1 MGGTI
6 KVESQ
11 LGRGT
16 TYTVDIPHR
25 IAEAPAEEKHGQDLP
40 DYSGYRV
47 LLAEDNDLNAE
58 IAMSVFNEFG
68 LETKWAKDG
77 IECVDMLQKA
87 FEEHGEGYFA
97 AVFMD
102 IQMPNMDGYKATA
115 VIRKW
120 EKENGKK
127 PIPIV
132 AMTANAFEE
141 DRENAFK
148 AGMDYHLAK
157 PIVMPKLMQVLKKVL
172 L

>member
-1 MGGTI
+1 
-6 KVESQ
+6 
-11 LGRGT
+11 
-16 TYTVDIPHR
+16 
-25 IAEAPAEEKHGQDLP
+25 
-40 DYSGYRV
+40 
-47 LLAEDNDLNAE
+47 
-58 IAMSVFNEFG
+58 
-68 LETKWAKDG
+68 
-77 IECVDMLQKA
+77 
-87 FEEHGEGYFA
+87 
-97 AVFMD
+97 
-102 IQMPNMDGYKATA
+102 MPNMDGDKATA